1 MKQPIIRVTAEVYC
15 KRDHSKQTQSFR
27 CESVSEF
34 KELVKHLYY
43 CESRDLMFRNIK
55 LEQA

>member
-1 MKQPIIRVTAEVYC
+1 MNNVIRVTAEVYC
-15 KRDHSKQTQSFR
+15 KKDLSRQQHSFR
-27 CESVSEF
+27 CESVAEF

>member
-1 MKQPIIRVTAEVYC
+1 MKQVIRVTAEVYC
-15 KRDHSKQTQSFR
+15 KKDRSNEQHSFR
-27 CESVSEF
+27 CYSVAEF

-43 CESRDLMFRNIK
+43 CESRDLKFRNIK